1 MNPFEKYKTAVAY
14 TSNPKNQMIF
24 VFDEILRLLYKA
36 KKAIGE
42 KDYEKKYKT
51 LIAAINVFYLLKD
64 GVNQASSDE
73 NHKAIE
79 RFYGATIDQLENINL
94 RAQEPEEVDIII
106 NAIIEI
112 REALVVKESPK
123 GN

>member
-14 TSNPKNQMIF
+14 TSSPKNQMIF
-24 VFDEILRLLYKA
+24 VFDEVLRLLYKA

-79 RFYGATIDQLENINL
+79 RFYGATINQLENINL
-94 RAQEPEEVDIII
+94 KAQEPEEVDIVI
-106 NAIIEI
+106 NAITEI
-112 REALVVKESPK
+112 REALATKESSK
-123 GN
+123 EE